1 MSLLSQFKREQWDA
15 EPISFGDVDALA
27 YDATMP
33 NDVVR
38 SVVWE
43 GPNGSCLF
51 QTSALNS
58 FRDELA
64 AAIVA
69 EVNCTSMNLSLDSVT
84 VLESSAKGMAPFDA
98 IALAPP
104 SIGLFEHL
112 SEDLRSHV
120 YLVVPAYRSEFN
132 GGMTGKDFRHQ
143 MGRKDGWRVQV
154 YRWDRV
160 EKKAPSWP

>member
-15 EPISFGDVDALA
+15 ESIALGDVNGLA
-27 YDATMP
+27 YDATML

-43 GPNGSCLF
+43 GLNGSCLF

-58 FRDELA
+58 FRNELA
-64 AAIVA
+64 GAIVA
-69 EVNCTSMNLSLDSVT
+69 EVDCASMNLSLDSVI
-84 VLESSAKGMAPFDA
+84 VLESMAKGMAPFDA
-98 IALAPP
+98 IAVAPP

-112 SEDLRSHV
+112 SEELRSHM
-120 YLVVPAYRSEFN
+120 YLVVPAYRSEFK
-132 GGMTGKDFRHQ
+132 GGMTGKEFRHQ